1 MKKSVLLIL
10 AATIVVFISSGCSD
24 NRTPEE
30 KNLAKVL
37 DFAENPPKDV
47 KKYVEEKIEQE
58 YLGKHLDE
66 AENIQ
71 KLCVKYAEFNRF
83 AAKNFKGNC
92 LRADSAIRET
102 KQQGRSFRFSNVS
115 NGK

>member
-47 KKYVEEKIEQE
+47 KKYVDEKIERK
-58 YLGKHLDE
+58 YLEKHLDE
-66 AENIQ
+66 AENLQ
-71 KLCVKYAEFNRF
+71 KLCTKYAEFNRLVV
-83 AAKNFKGNC
+83 KNFSQNC
-92 LRADSAIRET
+92 LRANNVIREA

-115 NGK
+115 SDK